1 MSKESTPAHFDNMT
15 AEPDIPIA
23 LTSGTTAMFEM
34 EPSVKRAIDHDED
47 PDKFMIITEKDI
59 DLAREYRNRMMERL
73 ISEEIQLLNF
83 EEMGTPR
90 VYVYDDDEWKEALI
104 YSCETSHLWLQVGH
118 EVAEGRIEL
127 FLHGAVFAVVK
138 YGATNLSNAMTIAS
152 EALGHCPIKPDER
165 VTSSEQES
173 RHVQSNNSS
182 NNSSSNSNSITE
194 PKVSTK
200 GEIDVEDFLNEKL
213 KLRKQEN
220 FSEEIKQRNERKGLI
235 QKCLTRGI
243 ESCDQNFQDRAVVPE
258 SDTISSDAF
267 VIKHLSQKHIGSKL
281 KRNFMLEAIIKTA
294 DYDDDPFKILEDEED
309 PFIAIRDEILEEE
322 SN

>member
-127 FLHGAVFAVVK
+127 FLHDHNLNAEMLSGDLLAERVK
-138 YGATNLSNAMTIAS
+138 RVQARQRLRNGFNFSNEQVTAKENLSEMEVKTICRTLVESAS
-152 EALGHCPIKPDER
+152 SA
-165 VTSSEQES
+165 SSA
-173 RHVQSNNSS
+173 SS
-182 NNSSSNSNSITE
+182 
-194 PKVSTK
+194 
-200 GEIDVEDFLNEKL
+200 
-213 KLRKQEN
+213 
-220 FSEEIKQRNERKGLI
+220 
-235 QKCLTRGI
+235 
-243 ESCDQNFQDRAVVPE
+243 
-258 SDTISSDAF
+258 
-267 VIKHLSQKHIGSKL
+267 HLSRDLRRLNTSEKITSATLDPETTRLANEEQKG
-281 KRNFMLEAIIKTA
+281 KRL
-294 DYDDDPFKILEDEED
+294 L
-309 PFIAIRDEILEEE
+309 RD
-322 SN
+322 

>member
-73 ISEEIQLLNF
+73 ISEEIQLLDF

-118 EVAEGRIEL
+118 EVVEGRIEL
-127 FLHGAVFAVVK
+127 FLHEMLSGDLLAERVK
-138 YGATNLSNAMTIAS
+138 RVQARQRLRNGFNFSNEQVTAKVSLGRIGRRISKSMPSLQEESIKELSQHIVQENLSEMEVKTICRTLVESAS
-152 EALGHCPIKPDER
+152 SA
-165 VTSSEQES
+165 SSA
-173 RHVQSNNSS
+173 SS
-182 NNSSSNSNSITE
+182 
-194 PKVSTK
+194 
-200 GEIDVEDFLNEKL
+200 
-213 KLRKQEN
+213 
-220 FSEEIKQRNERKGLI
+220 
-235 QKCLTRGI
+235 
-243 ESCDQNFQDRAVVPE
+243 
-258 SDTISSDAF
+258 
-267 VIKHLSQKHIGSKL
+267 HLSRDLRRLNTSEKITSATLDPETTRLANEEQKG
-281 KRNFMLEAIIKTA
+281 KRL
-294 DYDDDPFKILEDEED
+294 L
-309 PFIAIRDEILEEE
+309 RD
-322 SN
+322 

>member
-1 MSKESTPAHFDNMT
+1 MT

-127 FLHGAVFAVVK
+127 FLHEMLSGDLLAERVK
-138 YGATNLSNAMTIAS
+138 RVQARQRLRNGFNFSNEQVTAKVSLLQEESIKELSQYIVQENLSEMEVKTICRTLVESAS
-152 EALGHCPIKPDER
+152 SA
-165 VTSSEQES
+165 SSA
-173 RHVQSNNSS
+173 SS
-182 NNSSSNSNSITE
+182 
-194 PKVSTK
+194 
-200 GEIDVEDFLNEKL
+200 
-213 KLRKQEN
+213 
-220 FSEEIKQRNERKGLI
+220 
-235 QKCLTRGI
+235 
-243 ESCDQNFQDRAVVPE
+243 
-258 SDTISSDAF
+258 
-267 VIKHLSQKHIGSKL
+267 HLSRDLRRLNTSEKITSATLDPETTRLANEEQKG
-281 KRNFMLEAIIKTA
+281 KRL
-294 DYDDDPFKILEDEED
+294 L
-309 PFIAIRDEILEEE
+309 RD
-322 SN
+322 